1 MKNFGKFIV
10 EGSDIDWMAILTGK
24 ETIQDSD
31 QDMPAADPSSAKVEA
46 ERRKVIQNLG
56 INHNFPML
64 KRYNLSPMPVEKSM
78 MRLHYPSGL
87 YVQISYM
94 DVPQD
99 GFANDMKFGKQTPRL
114 TPKRTTIMIDA
125 AYAEKALEVAQHT
138 PGKITARFLGF
149 SAQQASAILSLI

>member
-10 EGSDIDWMAILTGK
+10 EGSDIDWLAILTGK

-31 QDMPAADPSSAKVEA
+31 QDMPAADPASEKVEA

-64 KRYNLSPMPVEKSM
+64 KRYGLVPLPLEKSM
-78 MRLHYPSGL
+78 LKIHYPSGL
-87 YVQISYM
+87 FVQISYM

-99 GFANDMKFGKQTPRL
+99 GFANDMKFGKQAPRL
-114 TPKRTTIMIDA
+114 TPKRNSVTIDA

-138 PGKITARFLGF
+138 PGKITARYLGF
-149 SAQQASAILSLI
+149 SFQQASAILSLL